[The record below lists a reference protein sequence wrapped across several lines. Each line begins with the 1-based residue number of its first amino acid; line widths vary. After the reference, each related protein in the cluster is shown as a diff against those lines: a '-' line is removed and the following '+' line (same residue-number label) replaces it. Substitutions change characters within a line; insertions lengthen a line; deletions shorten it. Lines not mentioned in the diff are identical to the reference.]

1 MDVEGSHHTSSLIL
15 DGKMDVKNDDDDN
28 SDYGYFPELNELSLT
43 IVNELLT
50 LPKTKISK

>member
-1 MDVEGSHHTSSLIL
+1 MDVEGSHHPSNLIL